1 MASQVAEADR
11 ALGARYDVGEELNAD
26 FRNSE
31 RGTRIT
37 HRRNEL
43 FQAGT
48 GVFTIG
54 SCFAESIRKAL
65 DANGYAAR
73 PRYQDL
79 DVDVATQMA
88 GPLQHIN
95 YYTTFSI
102 RQEIERVLDG
112 LGPEP
117 IHLPV
122 KPGKWKVLFQE
133 WEALW
138 QDPLRHGVVA
148 LTEEGIL
155 DVMAKVDA
163 ITRDAL
169 ERADAFVIT
178 LGLIESW
185 VDTVTGRHVWSSK
198 VRNVSPEPDRFT
210 FHLSNYQ
217 ENYENIRWVCQTI
230 SDRFPGKPIVL
241 TVSPVGLL
249 STFSGRDI
257 VVANT
262 YSKSV
267 LRAVA
272 GAIDGEFANVTYWPS
287 YEFAMSTD
295 IYVEDGRHVLPQG
308 VEYIVGSF
316 LGAHASVEGAT
327 P

>member
-1 MASQVAEADR
+1 MTEADR
-11 ALGARYDVGEELNAD
+11 ALGARYEIGSELNSN

-37 HRRNEL
+37 TVRKEL
-43 FQAGT
+43 FPART

-54 SCFAESIRKAL
+54 SCFAENVRNAL
-65 DANGYAAR
+65 NANGYAAR

-79 DVDVATQMA
+79 DIDRATQMA
-88 GPLQHIN
+88 GPLHHIN
-95 YYTTFSI
+95 YYTPFAI
-102 RQEIERVLDG
+102 RQEVERVLDG

-122 KPGKWKVLFQE
+122 APGKWKVLVE
-133 WEALW
+133 GWEALW

-148 LTEEGIL
+148 QTEEGIL
-155 DVMAKVDA
+155 DVMAKIDA
-163 ITRDAL
+163 LTRDAL
-169 ERADAFVIT
+169 ERAEAFVIT

-185 VDTVTGRHVWSSK
+185 VDTETGRHVWSSK
-198 VRNVSPEPDRFT
+198 VRNVSPEPDRFQFRLT
-210 FHLSNYQ
+210 DYT
-217 ENYENIRWVCQTI
+217 ENYEAIRWVCQTI
-230 SDRFPGKPIVL
+230 ADRFPGKPVVI

-249 STFSGRDI
+249 ATFSGRDI
-257 VVANT
+257 VVANS

-272 GAIDGEFANVTYWPS
+272 GAIEVEFPHVTYWPS

-295 IYVEDGRHVLPQG
+295 VYQEDGRHVLPEG
-308 VEYIVGSF
+308 VEYIISSF
-316 LGAHASVEGAT
+316 LAAHAAVDGAGT
-327 P
+327 